1 MKDKEHQIKY
11 YRSYPKP
18 PILDMKR
25 ENSDISVVEPANIPK
40 FSKLDDIVT
49 PLRHFKLFFDDVLAD
64 MIVSY
69 TNLYSHGKEAEISL
83 EITKEKMQLC
93 LSMLL
98 LSGRR
103 KLPDLKMYRKRIRDT
118 LM

>member
-1 MKDKEHQIKY
+1 
-11 YRSYPKP
+11 
-18 PILDMKR
+18 MKR

-40 FSKLDDIVT
+40 FSKLDDMVT
-49 PLRHFKLFFDDVLAD
+49 PLRHLKLFFDDVLAD

-69 TNLYSHGKEAEISL
+69 TKLYSHGKKAEISF

-93 LSMLL
+93 LNMLL

-103 KLPDLKMYRKRIRDT
+103 KLPDFKMYWERIRDT